1 MADAG
6 TGVSVAGSLPP
17 ESVLNQCPHGCHW
30 RGHLSE
36 EQKAQTAKLSVIR
49 GYLGIF
55 CIIRGIYRCL
65 CKVKSGS
72 VHGLFE
78 LH

>member
-6 TGVSVAGSLPP
+6 AGDSVAGSLPP

-36 EQKAQTAKLSVIR
+36 EQKAKTTLSVIR
-49 GYLGIF
+49 GYLSIF
-55 CIIRGIYRCL
+55 CIIGGVYRCL
-65 CKVKSGS
+65 CKVKPGS